1 MIDMANTA
9 SKSGDELNKQPGG
22 NIRECQLFL
31 TSQAPRLLNKLFFEK
46 FLFKNLTLLNEHH

>member
-9 SKSGDELNKQPGG
+9 SKSGDELNKQPGD
-22 NIRECQLFL
+22 IRECQLFL

-46 FLFKNLTLLNEHH
+46 FLFKNLTLLHEHH